1 MNTMKTSSNKQM
13 LESLEI
19 LKSIEKVQAPDA
31 LYGKL
36 MESIANESIIAWW
49 RLGAVAAL
57 LACLIAVE
65 LYVASNTLTI
75 EETAQMEKVVSI
87 PDNSLYYE

>member
-1 MNTMKTSSNKQM
+1 MNIMKTSSNKQM

-31 LYGKL
+31 LHGKL
-36 MESIANESIIAWW
+36 MESIINESVIAWW
-49 RLGAVAAL
+49 RVGAVAAL

-65 LYVASNTLTI
+65 LYVTSNTLTI